1 MSYEIIVSGASDDLV
16 EIDGDITEEFSYYS
30 DNEEPAYLGFSDG
43 TVLRII
49 YDETGLWKIVQI
61 NEGSADVEYDFKA
74 TDSDSDKYSDVVAL
88 RNEKIDW
95 LMLGSAFVKRKKSN
109 SKE

>member
-1 MSYEIIVSGASDDLV
+1 MSYEILVSGVSDDLV
-16 EIDGDITEEFSYYS
+16 EIDGDIREEFSYYS
-30 DNEEPAYLGFSDG
+30 DDREPAYLAFSDG

-49 YDETGLWKIVQI
+49 YDETGIWKIVQI
-61 NEGSADVEYDFKA
+61 NEGRADVEYDFKA

-95 LMLGSAFVKRKKSN
+95 LMFGSKFIKNKK
-109 SKE
+109 KE